1 MTTQAFIVKTTVMFL
16 DSKLTN
22 PCKTFFFCRL
32 DLLSDSMK
40 QDAASAAERL
50 KQHDASSDNDKNA
63 ESELEALTH
72 KGARR

>member
-1 MTTQAFIVKTTVMFL
+1 M
-16 DSKLTN
+16 
-22 PCKTFFFCRL
+22 
-32 DLLSDSMK
+32 LSDSMK